1 MARNIPPVTAAP
13 HSAPAEQT
21 DSVPEIVIAVLA
33 HNEER
38 RIAACLAS
46 LPLSDPA
53 IAVHVVVN
61 GSRDRTA
68 AIARSIGGA
77 FVTVHD
83 WPEGGKSRSWNRFVL
98 DTPVSA
104 SQAYIFVDGDA
115 ELVPGS
121 IAALARTLT
130 ANPAANAAAGL
141 PCNGRRAGQYREELV
156 ASHGIFGD
164 LYALSAGFVGRLRAS
179 GIRLPDDLVGDD
191 GLIGALAKTELGGLV
206 DWREERVLPCVEAGF
221 LCEPA
226 RLTSLPSLT
235 NQYNRM
241 INYSVRR
248 FQNRIITTI
257 LRESGPHD
265 LPRRFAVLY
274 PRWLGSFTPRRH
286 VVWWWFDRQALAR
299 MRSAAVTKTI
309 PELNG
314 MAVSRSRRR

>member
-1 MARNIPPVTAAP
+1 MARNIPPVAAAP
-13 HSAPAEQT
+13 HSPSPQPAN
-21 DSVPEIVIAVLA
+21 SVPDIVIAVLA

-68 AIARSIGGA
+68 AIARSIGGT
-77 FVTVHD
+77 VTVHV

-104 SQAYIFVDGDA
+104 SRAFIFVDGDA

-121 IAALARTLT
+121 IAALAQTLA

-141 PCNGRRAGQYREELV
+141 PCNGRRAGKYREELI

-164 LYALSAGFVGRLRAS
+164 LYALSAGFVDRLRAS

-191 GLIGALAKTELGGLV
+191 GLVGALAKTNLGGLD

-226 RLTSLPSLT
+226 RLTSWPSLT
-235 NQYNRM
+235 NQYHRM

-265 LPRRFAVLY
+265 LPRRFAALY
-274 PRWLGSFTPRRH
+274 PRWIASMTPRRH
-286 VVWWWFDRQALAR
+286 AVWWWFDCQALAR
-299 MRSAAVTKTI
+299 MRSVAVAKSV
-309 PELNG
+309 PE
-314 MAVSRSRRR
+314 AIS

>member
-1 MARNIPPVTAAP
+1 MAKNFCPAPTAPPGLRAKAANATP
-13 HSAPAEQT
+13 
-21 DSVPEIVIAVLA
+21 DVVIIVLA

-46 LPLSDPA
+46 LPLSDPGV
-53 IAVHVVVN
+53 AVHVVVN
-61 GSRDRTA
+61 GSHDRTA
-68 AIARSIGGA
+68 VIARAIGGTSL
-77 FVTVHD
+77 TVHV

-104 SQAYIFVDGDA
+104 SQAYVFVDGDA

-121 IAALARTLT
+121 IAALIHTLA

-141 PCNGRRAGQYREELV
+141 PGNGRRAARYREELV

-191 GLIGALAKTELGGLV
+191 GLIGALAKTNLGGLD
-206 DWREERVLPCVEAGF
+206 DWREERVLPCAEAGF

-226 RLTSLPSLT
+226 RLTSLQSLT
-235 NQYNRM
+235 NQYRRM
-241 INYSVRR
+241 INYSMRQ
-248 FQNRIITTI
+248 FQNRIITKV
-257 LRESGPHD
+257 LHESGPRG
-265 LPRRFAVLY
+265 LPHRFAVLY
-274 PRWLGSFTPRRH
+274 PRWTASLTPRRH

-299 MRSAAVTKTI
+299 MHSAAVANDI
-309 PELNG
+309 PEAND
-314 MAVSRSRRR
+314 MAISPSQR